1 MVVSRKRCIPSDP
14 HGAECNLDDF
24 VEYYSG
30 IDSQEELTLRW
41 KWANGL
47 ISDLDY
53 PKGKE
58 IMTTIKRN
66 KRLAYVLYKVNKL

>member
-1 MVVSRKRCIPSDP
+1 MVVSRKRCKPSDP

-47 ISDLDY
+47 ISDLEY

-58 IMTTIKRN
+58 IMSTIKRN